1 MFTGIV
7 EEQGTVKSMSDGEVP
22 RLVVSKPDSWE
33 FKIGA
38 SVAVDGVCLTVVE
51 QTKDTFSADVV
62 PETVSRSTMRDYKE
76 GRAVNLERPLKVGDE
91 MGGHMVQGHVDNRL
105 KITKVEDLGI
115 SREITLDIPE
125 KYLKFV
131 VEKGSIAINGVSL
144 TIARIEGQA
153 LTIALVPHTLEHTN
167 LSDLVAGDKVNVE
180 FDTSLRSVVPQQ

>member
-167 LSDLVAGDKVNVE
+167 LSDLAAGDEVNVE
-180 FDTSLRSVVPQQ
+180 FDSSLRSVVPQ